1 MVSRATRV
9 TCHIYYHLQVE
20 ASDNEYY
27 FETSLAHYF
36 FHLVVCVC
44 AHLWGCSSNLHN
56 THSPKVHPDETQK
69 PNLSNGEYT
78 SVDNAR

>member
-36 FHLVVCVC
+36 FHLVCVCVHIC
-44 AHLWGCSSNLHN
+44 EVVLVIFIIPTALKCTPMRPRNQ
-56 THSPKVHPDETQK
+56 T
-69 PNLSNGEYT
+69 
-78 SVDNAR
+78 